1 MAGPLQSQG
10 ERGSAPPPKHPRDI
24 WAQVVDGPPPSN
36 TAHPTTAPTR
46 PRRQQPRTPAPTPEL
61 NATQKW
67 WAAFM
72 GDRAFARARAA
83 GKNETEAGHARAK
96 AEADIALS
104 LPAEYRD
111 LKNDTRA
118 EYIMHSAQPAA
129 ERRWSNRRTYTHAA
143 RGL

>member
-1 MAGPLQSQG
+1 MAGLLRGQG
-10 ERGSAPPPKHPRDI
+10 ERGSAHPSKAPPDI
-24 WAQVVDGPPPSN
+24 WAQVADGPPLSN
-36 TAHPTTAPTR
+36 TAHPATAPTR
-46 PRRQQPRTPAPTPEL
+46 PWRQQPRNPAPIPEL
-61 NATQKW
+61 NATQEW

-111 LKNDTRA
+111 
-118 EYIMHSAQPAA
+118 
-129 ERRWSNRRTYTHAA
+129 
-143 RGL
+143 

>member
-1 MAGPLQSQG
+1 
-10 ERGSAPPPKHPRDI
+10 
-24 WAQVVDGPPPSN
+24 
-36 TAHPTTAPTR
+36 
-46 PRRQQPRTPAPTPEL
+46 
-61 NATQKW
+61 
-67 WAAFM
+67 M

-111 LKNDTRA
+111 EKNDTRA
-118 EYIMHSAQPAA
+118 EYNMHSAQPAA

>member
-1 MAGPLQSQG
+1 MVREEVLARAAHLLWTILREGAL
-10 ERGSAPPPKHPRDI
+10 
-24 WAQVVDGPPPSN
+24 AQA
-36 TAHPTTAPTR
+36 AHLLWTMVMR
-46 PRRQQPRTPAPTPEL
+46 WQPRTPAPAPEL

-104 LPAEYRD
+104 LSAEYRD
-111 LKNDTRA
+111 
-118 EYIMHSAQPAA
+118 
-129 ERRWSNRRTYTHAA
+129 
-143 RGL
+143 